1 MVCIDPQIWRAGQML
16 IHKIGVRGKQVV
28 VNVTAVGWTC
38 TEFLCIDG
46 FIENAF
52 LYTIKLIMAG
62 S

>member
-1 MVCIDPQIWRAGQML
+1 ML